1 MVSSK
6 GSSKTSNAK
15 VKTSPTPSPA
25 PVASK
30 KWVIVQLS
38 PMGEREK
45 NIELIRRSAR
55 RILGKQV
62 DVFIPAISQKVREES
77 QTLFYMDGYVF
88 VEFIDGIVYNRLQDT
103 QFFNSVLTQTSSAKD
118 RRRAYS
124 LLDDKELSPMRK
136 GMEDLKIVPFKD
148 GQKVRII
155 QGNYKNL
162 IAEVSFIHEG
172 GETVQVYVNMR
183 SKKVLMDFPA
193 SYLQT
198 AE

>member
-1 MVSSK
+1 MVLSK

-15 VKTSPTPSPA
+15 VKASPTPPA
-25 PVASK
+25 TPSVGK

-55 RILGKQV
+55 KILGKPV

-88 VEFIDGIVYNRLQDT
+88 VEFMDGIAYNRLQDT
-103 QFFNSVLTQTSSAKD
+103 QFFNSVLTQVSAARD
-118 RRRAYS
+118 RRRMYS
-124 LLDDKELSPMRK
+124 LLDDKELAPMRK
-136 GMEDLKIVPFKD
+136 GMEDLKLVPFND

-162 IAEVSFIHEG
+162 IAEVSFIHDG

-193 SYLQT
+193 SYLQN